1 MPQCFT
7 AAVWSLDNTHA
18 SVGRAELAPPGRSIV
33 FRTIT
38 ADLPGSSITGL
49 TGGVIPS
56 AACIHPPRLL
66 PLPLKGE
73 QLGGGGAIKLHLN
86 RWVLPPHTMDSVT
99 KPETLHNIPKQ
110 EWSWPCHMDQKN
122 LWIHQVRGG
131 QLCAPTTVVEVQV
144 PSCHCLWHDGICLS
158 SHHASESQACNSQ
171 SSNASWDM

>member
-7 AAVWSLDNTHA
+7 AAVRSLDNTHA
-18 SVGRAELAPPGRSIV
+18 SVGRAELAPPGGGGCGQDHYGRPTWEQHYRIDRGRNS
-33 FRTIT
+33 FCSMYT
-38 ADLPGSSITGL
+38 APPA
-49 TGGVIPS
+49 VAS
-56 AACIHPPRLL
+56 AT
-66 PLPLKGE
+66 KGRAV
-73 QLGGGGAIKLHLN
+73 GGGGAIKLHLN
-86 RWVLPPHTMDSVT
+86 RWVLPPHTMDGVT

-158 SHHASESQACNSQ
+158 SHHASESQAYNSQ